1 MAFITEVTQ
10 IGKILEHDIY
20 QISHW
25 KIESLFVCKT
35 ETSEKELKMM
45 RSYLEA
51 ESNKFYYSYTYDLSH
66 NLQDNFCFSLE
77 PNANIKNKYETTQFP
92 VFRWND
98 FLSINFRNASQNT
111 IKRDKWVINMIHGYY
126 EEMIIEMYSNILSV
140 HIISRRMVQNA
151 GTRYNRRGLNPEGFV
166 ANFVETEQIVA
177 NLTVSSKIKPLI
189 TSYIQVRGS
198 VPLFWYQEA
207 DFLTPK
213 PEIKIREVDIRMVG
227 ANKHFSD
234 MIGLYG
240 KNIFC
245 LNLMKSRPHKKSNKE
260 EILSDR
266 YKELMEK
273 ICNLDKNFEC
283 LKYCHIDLKNSIK
296 EDQDNFFTIAFKLA
310 EQLTK
315 SQRCFLINGFDPEC
329 QPGEVLVQF
338 QNGISRINCVDC
350 LDRTNFMLNI
360 IGEIAFN
367 NQLKT
372 CLQMTEC
379 QRLEINQKI
388 LQKYQLI
395 WKNTGDTIAL
405 QYGGSKAH
413 DQKDSNVAT
422 VVYQSAKR
430 HLANTF
436 SDHNKQFEISLFL
449 GDYVPGE
456 NKIWD
461 IKVGITYSPSPEIIS
476 KMQEGELFGVQIKDF
491 SKKQKLKNGR
501 KLREGVYICTA
512 DSLSKLKVSQPFK
525 ELLLKPKLFENRKN
539 LVSELIEKK
548 VIKGYDWANQ
558 KDCLEEVEDANKKDY
573 NQLIEEDR
581 KKEETS
587 LANLNSVL
595 TDLRGFQNN
604 LLFSQFINMTE
615 SWKSVPLNY
624 KDIKANFY
632 KQAQEPSESSKDF
645 LFDLTCN
652 DMQKEKLINHYNI
665 YNLADDKDDAENLDE
680 RSCDEP
686 LASRLNSIVGTRK
699 QSRKSLERFDR
710 EETHSEYKRRESL
723 MMNTTP
729 SAALTSEVRQI
740 IQNIPNT
747 VKNKVKTF

>member
-1 MAFITEVTQ
+1 M
-10 IGKILEHDIY
+10 
-20 QISHW
+20 
-25 KIESLFVCKT
+25 
-35 ETSEKELKMM
+35 
-45 RSYLEA
+45 
-51 ESNKFYYSYTYDLSH
+51 SH
-66 NLQDNFCFSLE
+66 NLQDNMCFSLE
-77 PNANIKNKYETTQFP
+77 QNSAIKNKYESPQFP

-98 FLSINFRNASQNT
+98 FLSNNFRNASQNT
-111 IKRDKWVINMIHGYY
+111 IKRDKWVIKMIHGYY

-140 HIISRRMVQNA
+140 HIISRRMIQNS
-151 GTRYNRRGLNPEGFV
+151 GTRYNRRGLNPDGFV

-177 NLTVSSKIKPLI
+177 NLTISSKIKPLI

-198 VPLFWYQEA
+198 VPAYWYQEA

-213 PEIKIREVDIRMVG
+213 PEIKIRDVDIRMVG

-240 KNIFC
+240 KSIFC

-273 ICNLDKNFEC
+273 VCNLDKHFEC

-315 SQRCFLINGFDPEC
+315 SQRCFLMSGFDPEC

-338 QNGISRINCVDC
+338 QNGISRVNCVDC

-372 CLQMTEC
+372 CLQMTDS

-413 DQKDSNVAT
+413 DQKDSNVAA

-436 SDHNKQFEISLFL
+436 SDHIKQYEISVFL
-449 GDYVPGE
+449 GDYIPGD

-461 IKVGITYSPSPEIIS
+461 IKVGVTYSPSSDLINQ
-476 KMQEGELFGVQIKDF
+476 MQGGELFGIQVKDYL
-491 SKKQKLKNGR
+491 KKLKISNGR
-501 KLREGVYICTA
+501 KVDEGRYVCTA
-512 DSLSKLKVSQPFK
+512 SYLSRIKVSQPYK

-548 VIKGYDWANQ
+548 VIKGYDWTNQ
-558 KDCLEEVEDANKKDY
+558 KDCLEEQDEATKKDY
-573 NQLIEEDR
+573 NHLIDEDR
-581 KKEETS
+581 KKEESS
-587 LANLNSVL
+587 LDKLNAVL
-595 TDLRGFQNN
+595 EDLKGNQNN

-615 SWKSVPLNY
+615 SLKSVPQQY
-624 KDIKANFY
+624 KDIKETFY
-632 KQAQEPSESSKDF
+632 RNVLQPSGGSEF
-645 LFDLTCN
+645 LFDLTGN
-652 DMQKEKLINHYNI
+652 DIQKENLINHYNI
-665 YNLADDKDDAENLDE
+665 YNLEEDVRNDQVFDD
-680 RSCDEP
+680 RSFYDPIE
-686 LASRLNSIVGTRK
+686 SRLNSINEKNKLIGR
-699 QSRKSLERFDR
+699 SIAI
-710 EETHSEYKRRESL
+710 EENQQDFKRSEILLTNNS
-723 MMNTTP
+723 T
-729 SAALTSEVRQI
+729 SATLTSEVRLI